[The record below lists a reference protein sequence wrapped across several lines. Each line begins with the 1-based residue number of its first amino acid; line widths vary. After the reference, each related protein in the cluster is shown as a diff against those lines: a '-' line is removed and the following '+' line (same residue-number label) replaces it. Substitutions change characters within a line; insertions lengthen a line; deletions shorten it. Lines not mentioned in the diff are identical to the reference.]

1 MAETRSGPCVKCGTD
16 LSASDFS
23 QDRAMLLL
31 GRAYCMAC
39 LEARTLACHLCKHP
53 LRKADFE
60 EGRAFTLLGWKYCG
74 GCLDAAVQHARG
86 ESQKASPAA
95 PPPAKSPEPEP
106 AALSNNT
113 AKIPVV
119 QGNAEGESRR
129 MYSRFVPPAECELT
143 LKPGGVRGLLGS
155 SVLRLWVDVSEGGLR
170 AVVEGKYDHGDG
182 ISGRMS
188 YPPLKLKLDF
198 KGEVRHC
205 KPSEKY
211 PGCFMV
217 GVKFEEPSSE
227 LQSFIREVMGDSPA
241 MMSMKPSP
249 SRRSAPKTEV
259 PGPSAR
265 SA

>member
-1 MAETRSGPCVKCGTD
+1 MAKGRSGPCVNCGRE

-23 QDRAMLLL
+23 RDRAMVLL
-31 GRAYCMAC
+31 GRAYCLEC
-39 LEARTLACHLCKHP
+39 LEARTLSCHICKQS
-53 LRKADFE
+53 LRKADFVD
-60 EGRAFTLLGWKYCG
+60 GRAFTLLGWKYCG

-86 ESQKASPAA
+86 ESRKAPPAVPTPAATPKAA
-95 PPPAKSPEPEP
+95 PPLPSTD
-106 AALSNNT
+106 T

-119 QGNAEGESRR
+119 QGDSEGESRR
-129 MYSRFVPPAECELT
+129 MYSRFVPPAECELA
-143 LKPGGVRGLLGS
+143 LKPGGLRGLFGT

-170 AVVEGKYDHGDG
+170 AVVDGKYEQGEG

-188 YPPLKLKLDF
+188 YPPLRLKLEF

-211 PGCFMV
+211 AGCYMI
-217 GVKFEEPSSE
+217 GLKFQNPSSE
-227 LQSFIREVMGDSPA
+227 LKSFIREVMGDSPA
-241 MMSMKPSP
+241 MMSMKPAP
-249 SRRSAPKTEV
+249 PRRSAPKTEV